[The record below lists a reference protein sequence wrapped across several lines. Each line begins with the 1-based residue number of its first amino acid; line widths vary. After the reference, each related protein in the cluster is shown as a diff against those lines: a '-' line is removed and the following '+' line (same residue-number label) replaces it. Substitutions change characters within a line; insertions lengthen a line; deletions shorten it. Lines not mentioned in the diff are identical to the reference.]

1 MQTDS
6 TERNVRGCELDL
18 DWTGAGAVQQ
28 GEGWALNIVMIL
40 CFVNSAEFVGHLSD
54 SQLLKDAATWSS

>member
-6 TERNVRGCELDL
+6 IEKNVKGCELDV

-28 GEGWALNIVMIL
+28 GERWTLNIVMIL
-40 CFVNSAEFVGHLSD
+40 CVSYIAWS
-54 SQLLKDAATWSS
+54 LLAI